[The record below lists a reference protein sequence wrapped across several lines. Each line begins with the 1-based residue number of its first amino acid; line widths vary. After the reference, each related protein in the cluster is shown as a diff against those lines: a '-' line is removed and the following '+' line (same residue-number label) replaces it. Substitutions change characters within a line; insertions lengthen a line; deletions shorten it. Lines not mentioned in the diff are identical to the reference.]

1 MKFCTMDET
10 SPEAL
15 RYVSHD
21 PSHIQKQWE
30 KEAEKKQ
37 MVVVARRAD
46 KNRVIL
52 FNGTNES
59 PVPKCHLTH
68 CAPKRLTVT
77 VVSQKVKCHWHRYP
91 QQQPRSLR

>member
-1 MKFCTMDET
+1 MF
-10 SPEAL
+10 
-15 RYVSHD
+15 
-21 PSHIQKQWE
+21 
-30 KEAEKKQ
+30 
-37 MVVVARRAD
+37 VVARRAD

-77 VVSQKVKCHWHRYP
+77 VVSRKSSVIGIDTLGSSQDHFDYAGCATTPFAVRMD
-91 QQQPRSLR
+91 